1 MEPDQ
6 LIGIDIGGTAIKL
19 GRFGCDGSLLQAL
32 EVATPQPAMPGG
44 VTMAIAEAVE
54 QLDPERLATRVGIG
68 HPGPS
73 DQSGRIAR
81 VAINLPGW
89 LDVPLA
95 DWLEPKLDRRV
106 TTANDANC
114 ALVGEHW
121 LGGAQHCADVL
132 LLTLGTGVGG
142 GVLLA
147 GELFTGRSG
156 AAPEPGLIGINPD
169 GPPCHSGNRGSLEQ
183 YCSIAG
189 LARLSSLDP
198 AVLCEQADCG
208 DAGAQAIWY
217 AYGRLL
223 GIGLSSLIYQFTPE
237 LVLVGGGLSAASHH
251 FLPAAWEEITQRV
264 SPVSREGMAI
274 QRCQLGNGAGRLGAA
289 KLAMDR
295 FSP

>member
-1 MEPDQ
+1 MEQDQ
-6 LIGIDIGGTAIKL
+6 LIGVDIGGTAIKL
-19 GRFGCDGSLLQAL
+19 GRFCCDGSLLQAL
-32 EVATPQPAMPGG
+32 EIPTPQPAMPGG
-44 VTMAIAEAVE
+44 VTMAIAEAV
-54 QLDPERLATRVGIG
+54 QALDPDRLATRVGIG

-73 DQSGRIAR
+73 DRWGRMAR

-121 LGGAQHCADVL
+121 LGAAQQAADVL

-189 LARLSSLDP
+189 LGRLSPLNP
-198 AVLCEQADCG
+198 AVLCEQADAG
-208 DAGAQAIWY
+208 EAGALAIWRS
-217 AYGRLL
+217 YGRLL

-237 LVLVGGGLSAASHH
+237 LVLVGGA
-251 FLPAAWEEITQRV
+251 
-264 SPVSREGMAI
+264 
-274 QRCQLGNGAGRLGAA
+274 
-289 KLAMDR
+289 
-295 FSP
+295 